1 LELNGGFSGVTEQ
14 FTKHRFAIQAGLDA
28 VAWLP
33 AVLLATLFRFEFSFS
48 SVSWSSVAL
57 VGCAAAMLMIL
68 SGRLMGMY
76 VHRWRYGTFEEVVA
90 MAKATVVCSA
100 LVTTLNLVVP
110 FGDRLPVTA
119 TIMAGFLALFFMSV
133 SRFIWRVSL
142 ERWTESEHGDDREP
156 IIIFGAGSGGLQ
168 IVSSM
173 RKTGPFHPVAVL
185 DDNPDLRNLV
195 VKGVPVAGNR
205 EALAAVVA
213 RTGARHMVIA
223 IPSASAELVR
233 DLAARADELGIRA
246 LVLPPVGELFGEA
259 LGVGDMRPLTEADL
273 LGRREIT
280 LDIDSVAGYL
290 RGKRVLVTGAGG
302 SIGSELCRQIHRF
315 SPESLVMLDRDESA
329 LQAVQVSIDGSGLLD
344 RRDLV
349 VCCIRDTDRLRQIF
363 EEHQPEVVFHAAALK
378 HLPLL
383 EMHPEEGWKS
393 NVWGTQNLL
402 ELSGEFG
409 VDRFVNIS
417 TDKAADP
424 TSVLGQTKRM
434 AEQLTSHA
442 GLIETGTY
450 LSVRFGNVL
459 GSRGSVLPLFRA
471 QIEAGGPVTV
481 TDPGV
486 TRFFMTI
493 PEACELVIQA
503 GALGADGEVLVLDMG
518 EPVKIDDLAKRLIA
532 ESGRKIEIKYSG
544 LRPGEKLHEVLF
556 SPEESGANRSE
567 HPLIFRVD
575 VPPMTPLEASV
586 ADPFRNA
593 EVISIRSGRTAR
605 TTGSASDNRA

>member
-1 LELNGGFSGVTEQ
+1 MTDQ
-14 FTKHRFAIQAGLDA
+14 FTKHRFLIQAGYDA
-28 VAWLP
+28 SVWLP
-33 AVLLATLFRFEFSFS
+33 AVALATLFRYEFSFS
-48 SVSWSSVAL
+48 SVNWVSVL
-57 VGCAAAMLMIL
+57 GVGLMAAGLMGL
-68 SGRLMGMY
+68 SGRFMGMY
-76 VHRWRYGTFEEVVA
+76 VHRWRYGTFEEIVA
-90 MAKATVVCSA
+90 LAKATVLCTA
-100 LVTTLNLVVP
+100 IVTVLNLVLP
-110 FGDRLPVTA
+110 FGERLPVTA
-119 TIMAGFLALFFMSV
+119 TIMAGFVALFFMSIG
-133 SRFIWRVSL
+133 RFTWRVNL
-142 ERWTESEHGDDREP
+142 ERWTDSAEGDGREP
-156 IIIFGAGSGGLQ
+156 IIVFGAGSAGLQ
-168 IVSSM
+168 MVSSM

-195 VKGVPVAGNR
+195 VKGVPVMGNR
-205 EALAAVVA
+205 DALCDIATA
-213 RTGARHMVIA
+213 TGARHMVIA

-233 DLAARADELGIRA
+233 DLAARADECGLRA
-246 LVLPPVGELFGEA
+246 LVLPPVGELLGEA
-259 LGVGDMRPLTEADL
+259 LSVGDMRPLTEADL

-290 RGKRVLVTGAGG
+290 TGKRVLVTGAGG

-315 SPESLVMLDRDESA
+315 APASLIMLDRDESA
-329 LQAVQVSIDGSGLLD
+329 LQAVQVSIEGVGLLD
-344 RRDLV
+344 RRELV
-349 VCCIRDTDRLRQIF
+349 VCCIRDTDRLRQVF
-363 EEHQPEVVFHAAALK
+363 GEHQPEVIFHAAALK

-402 ELSGEFG
+402 ALSGEFG
-409 VDRFVNIS
+409 VERFVNIS

-442 GLIETGTY
+442 GLIESGTY

-481 TDPGV
+481 TDPEV

-518 EPVKIDDLAKRLIA
+518 EPVKIADLAKRLIA
-532 ESGRKIEIKYSG
+532 ESGRQVEIKYTG

-556 SPEESGANRSE
+556 SPAEAGADRSE

-575 VPPMTPLEASV
+575 VPPVTPLEASV
-586 ADPFRNA
+586 IDPFRSG
-593 EVISIRSGRTAR
+593 EVLDFASGRSVSNLTQR
-605 TTGSASDNRA
+605 IEGR

>member
-1 LELNGGFSGVTEQ
+1 MTEQ
-14 FTKHRFAIQAGLDA
+14 FTKHRFLIQAGFDA
-28 VAWLP
+28 AVWIP
-33 AVLLATLFRFEFSFS
+33 AMALATVFRYEFSLGPVNWV
-48 SVSWSSVAL
+48 SVVA
-57 VGCAAAMLMIL
+57 VGLIAAGLMTL

-76 VHRWRYGTFEEVVA
+76 VHRWRYGTFEEIVA
-90 MAKATVVCSA
+90 LAKATVVTTA
-100 LVTTLNLVVP
+100 LVTVLNLVLP

-119 TIMAGFLALFFMSV
+119 TIMAGFLALFLMSIG
-133 SRFIWRVSL
+133 RFVWRVNL
-142 ERWTESEHGDDREP
+142 ERWTDSEEGDDREP
-156 IIIFGAGSGGLQ
+156 IVVFGAGAAGLQ
-168 IVSSM
+168 MVSSM

-195 VKGVPVAGNR
+195 VKGVPVLGDR
-205 EALAAVVA
+205 EALCEVA
-213 RTGARHMVIA
+213 SRFGARHMVIA
-223 IPSASAELVR
+223 IPSASGELVR
-233 DLAARADELGIRA
+233 DLAARADECGIRA

-290 RGKRVLVTGAGG
+290 TGKRVLVTGAGG

-315 SPESLVMLDRDESA
+315 APESLVMLDRDESA
-329 LQAVQVSIDGSGLLD
+329 LQAVQVSIEGNGLLD
-344 RRDLV
+344 RRELV
-349 VCCIRDTDRLRQIF
+349 VCCIRDTDRLRQVF
-363 EEHQPEVVFHAAALK
+363 DEHRPEVVFHAAALK

-383 EMHPEEGWKS
+383 ELHPEEGWKS

-402 ELSGEFG
+402 ALSGDFE
-409 VDRFVNIS
+409 VERFVNIS

-442 GLIETGTY
+442 GRIESGTY

-481 TDPGV
+481 TDPEV

-503 GALGADGEVLVLDMG
+503 GALGNDGEVLVLDMG
-518 EPVKIDDLAKRLIA
+518 EAVKIDDLAKRLIA
-532 ESGRKIEIKYSG
+532 ESGRRIDIEYTG
-544 LRPGEKLHEVLF
+544 LRPGEKMHEVLF
-556 SPEESGANRSE
+556 SPEESGADRSE

-575 VPPMTPLEASV
+575 VPPVSPIEAAV
-586 ADPFRNA
+586 ADPFRSG
-593 EVISIRSGRTAR
+593 EVIEMPSGRGRRSASRSGDGLA
-605 TTGSASDNRA
+605 